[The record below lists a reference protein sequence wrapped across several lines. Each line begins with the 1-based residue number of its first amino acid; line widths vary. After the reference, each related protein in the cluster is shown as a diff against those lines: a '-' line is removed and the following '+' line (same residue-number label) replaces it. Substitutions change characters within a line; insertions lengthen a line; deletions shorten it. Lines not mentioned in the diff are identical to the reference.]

1 MTCAGRLP
9 ARETNSMSDKCFV
22 DTNILVYAH
31 DRSAGLKHQRAQ
43 MLLEQLWDSGQ
54 GVLST
59 QVLQEL
65 CINLRR
71 KISRPLPVEEVR
83 LLIRDYA
90 TWEIVTSTPE
100 SVLQALDI
108 ELRYKTSLW
117 DALILQAAESSG
129 ASILYSEDLATGQRY
144 SAVRVI
150 NPLIDKMG

>member
-1 MTCAGRLP
+1 M
-9 ARETNSMSDKCFV
+9 NFMSDKCFV

-31 DRSAGLKHQRAQ
+31 DRSAGVKHQRAQ
-43 MLLEQLWDSGQ
+43 RLLQQLWDSGQ

-71 KISRPLPVEEVR
+71 KISRPLPVEDVR

-90 TWEIVTSTPE
+90 TWEVVTNTSE

-108 ELRYKTSLW
+108 ELRYKTSFW
-117 DALILQAAESSG
+117 DALILQAAETSG
-129 ASILYSEDLATGQRY
+129 ATILYTEDLATGRRY
-144 SAVRVI
+144 RAVQVV
-150 NPLIDKMG
+150 NPLTQPFGTQ

>member
-1 MTCAGRLP
+1 M
-9 ARETNSMSDKCFV
+9 NDKCFV

-43 MLLEQLWDSGQ
+43 TLLEQLWDSGQ

-71 KISRPLPVEEVR
+71 KIHRPLPVEEVR

-90 TWEIVTSTPE
+90 TWEVVTNTPE
-100 SVLQALDI
+100 SILQALDI
-108 ELRYKTSLW
+108 EQRYKTSFW

-129 ASILYSEDLATGQRY
+129 ASILYSQDLATGQRY
-144 SAVRVI
+144 RKVRVI
-150 NPLIDKMG
+150 NPLITSAGL